1 MAALY
6 ACTKCHQRFPFEALS
21 QGQQLCKECRIAHP
35 IVKCTYCRTE
45 FQQESKTNTICKKC
59 AQNVKLYGTPK
70 PCQYCNIIA
79 AFIGNKCQRCT
90 NSEKK
95 YGPPHSCEQ
104 CKQQCAFDRKDDRK
118 KVDGKLLCWLC
129 TLSYKRVLQKT
140 KEQCKHLSSSSR
152 GSLQEKEQFSRLS
165 SGSHYNSQKTLSTS
179 SIQNEIP
186 KKKAKF
192 DAISANGDSFS
203 PDLALDS
210 PGTDHFV
217 IIAQLKEEV
226 ATLKKMLHQKDQ
238 MILEK
243 EKKITE
249 LKADLQYQESQ
260 MRAKMNQ
267 MEKTHKEVMEQL
279 QERGIQAPR
288 ELARGPSAFIPLG
301 EIPQERGDSSLHQ
314 LLKAFVSAGRVD
326 HVAMVMGLHP
336 QYLSSFWKTQ
346 YLLLRMD
353 GPLPY
358 HRRHYIAIMAAARHR
373 CSYLVGLHMGEFL
386 QVGGNPAW
394 LRGLHCAPQKLR
406 NLNEINKLLAHR
418 PWLVTK
424 EHIEALLRPGEDSW
438 SLAELVQALVLLTHY
453 HSLAS
458 FVFGCGIKP
467 EEEQDGAPSP
477 HSDSSPASEDSMWGS
492 GGTDAMLEVEML
504 MERMKLLQE
513 NQLEEEGV
521 TQEEMATRFELEK
534 TESLLVPSSD
544 PLDPSLQSNIRC
556 FLEDP
561 EFGYKD
567 FTRRGEQAPPT
578 FRAQDYTWEDHG
590 YSLMNRLYPDVGQL
604 LDEKFQVVYNL
615 TYNTIAMHCGV
626 DTSVL
631 RRAIW
636 NYVHC
641 VFGIRYDDYDYG
653 EVNQLLERNLKIYI
667 KTVACYP
674 EKTTKQIYTQFWRHF
689 KHSEKVHVNLL
700 LLEARLQ
707 AALLYALRAVTR
719 YMT

>member
-1 MAALY
+1 MGCVGAAMD
-6 ACTKCHQRFPFEALS
+6 
-21 QGQQLCKECRIAHP
+21 
-35 IVKCTYCRTE
+35 
-45 FQQESKTNTICKKC
+45 
-59 AQNVKLYGTPK
+59 TPK
-70 PCQYCNIIA
+70 QPLPPGA
-79 AFIGNKCQRCT
+79 GSGETGSGGHRRC
-90 NSEKK
+90 
-95 YGPPHSCEQ
+95 P
-104 CKQQCAFDRKDDRK
+104 FRR
-118 KVDGKLLCWLC
+118 
-129 TLSYKRVLQKT
+129 
-140 KEQCKHLSSSSR
+140 R
-152 GSLQEKEQFSRLS
+152 GT
-165 SGSHYNSQKTLSTS
+165 SH
-179 SIQNEIP
+179 
-186 KKKAKF
+186 
-192 DAISANGDSFS
+192 G
-203 PDLALDS
+203 
-210 PGTDHFV
+210 
-217 IIAQLKEEV
+217 
-226 ATLKKMLHQKDQ
+226 
-238 MILEK
+238 
-243 EKKITE
+243 
-249 LKADLQYQESQ
+249 
-260 MRAKMNQ
+260 
-267 MEKTHKEVMEQL
+267 
-279 QERGIQAPR
+279 
-288 ELARGPSAFIPLG
+288 
-301 EIPQERGDSSLHQ
+301 IPQEGGESSLHQ
-314 LLKAFVSAGRVD
+314 LLEAFVSAGRVD

-358 HRRHYIAIMAAARHR
+358 HKRHYIAIMAAARHR
-373 CSYLVGLHMGEFL
+373 CSYLIGLHMGEFL
-386 QVGGNPAW
+386 QVGGSPAW
-394 LRGLHCAPQKLR
+394 LQGLHCAPQKLR

-418 PWLVTK
+418 PWLITK
-424 EHIEALLRPGEDSW
+424 EHIEALLKPGEDSW

-467 EEEQDGAPSP
+467 EEEQDGNSCWPPSP
-477 HSDSSPASEDSMWGS
+477 HSNSDPASDDTLGAS
-492 GGTDAMLEVEML
+492 GGTDAMQEVEVL

-513 NQLEEEGV
+513 NHMEEEGV

-544 PLDPSLQSNIRC
+544 ILDPSLQSNIRC

-578 FRAQDYTWEDHG
+578 FRAQDYSWEDHG
-590 YSLMNRLYPDVGQL
+590 FSLINRLYPDVGQL

-626 DTSVL
+626 DTSML

-689 KHSEKVHVNLL
+689 KHSEKVHINLL
-700 LLEARLQ
+700 LLEARMQ

>member
-1 MAALY
+1 METPEPPVPPGAGRGDTGSGGPRRCPFRRQGASSGVRILPWCSWAPGCCLLGGGSPFRLGEAGKSGGPQLAAL
-6 ACTKCHQRFPFEALS
+6 HFP
-21 QGQQLCKECRIAHP
+21 P
-35 IVKCTYCRTE
+35 
-45 FQQESKTNTICKKC
+45 
-59 AQNVKLYGTPK
+59 
-70 PCQYCNIIA
+70 
-79 AFIGNKCQRCT
+79 
-90 NSEKK
+90 
-95 YGPPHSCEQ
+95 
-104 CKQQCAFDRKDDRK
+104 
-118 KVDGKLLCWLC
+118 LLL
-129 TLSYKRVLQKT
+129 LQ
-140 KEQCKHLSSSSR
+140 
-152 GSLQEKEQFSRLS
+152 
-165 SGSHYNSQKTLSTS
+165 
-179 SIQNEIP
+179 
-186 KKKAKF
+186 
-192 DAISANGDSFS
+192 
-203 PDLALDS
+203 
-210 PGTDHFV
+210 
-217 IIAQLKEEV
+217 
-226 ATLKKMLHQKDQ
+226 
-238 MILEK
+238 
-243 EKKITE
+243 
-249 LKADLQYQESQ
+249 
-260 MRAKMNQ
+260 
-267 MEKTHKEVMEQL
+267 
-279 QERGIQAPR
+279 
-288 ELARGPSAFIPLG
+288 
-301 EIPQERGDSSLHQ
+301 IPQEGGESSLHQ
-314 LLKAFVSAGRVD
+314 LLEAFVSAGRVD

-358 HRRHYIAIMAAARHR
+358 HKRHYIAIMAAARHR
-373 CSYLVGLHMGEFL
+373 CSYLVGLHMREFL
-386 QVGGNPAW
+386 QVGGSPAW
-394 LRGLHCAPQKLR
+394 LQGLHCAPQKLR

-424 EHIEALLRPGEDSW
+424 EHIEALLRPGQDSW

-458 FVFGCGIKP
+458 FVFGCGIRP
-467 EEEQDGAPSP
+467 EGEQDLGSSSDLGLGAPL
-477 HSDSSPASEDSMWGS
+477 
-492 GGTDAMLEVEML
+492 GTDAMQEVEVL

-544 PLDPSLQSNIRC
+544 ILDPSLQSNIRC

-590 YSLMNRLYPDVGQL
+590 YSLINRLYPDVGQL

-653 EVNQLLERNLKIYI
+653 EVNQLLERNLKVYI

-674 EKTTKQIYTQFWRHF
+674 ERTTKQIYAQFWRHF
-689 KHSEKVHVNLL
+689 KHSEKVHINLL
-700 LLEARLQ
+700 LLEARMQ

>member
-1 MAALY
+1 MLAAGSPRRP
-6 ACTKCHQRFPFEALS
+6 A
-21 QGQQLCKECRIAHP
+21 
-35 IVKCTYCRTE
+35 
-45 FQQESKTNTICKKC
+45 
-59 AQNVKLYGTPK
+59 
-70 PCQYCNIIA
+70 
-79 AFIGNKCQRCT
+79 
-90 NSEKK
+90 
-95 YGPPHSCEQ
+95 GPEE
-104 CKQQCAFDRKDDRK
+104 R
-118 KVDGKLLCWLC
+118 
-129 TLSYKRVLQKT
+129 
-140 KEQCKHLSSSSR
+140 R
-152 GSLQEKEQFSRLS
+152 GCGARR
-165 SGSHYNSQKTLSTS
+165 G
-179 SIQNEIP
+179 
-186 KKKAKF
+186 
-192 DAISANGDSFS
+192 G
-203 PDLALDS
+203 
-210 PGTDHFV
+210 
-217 IIAQLKEEV
+217 
-226 ATLKKMLHQKDQ
+226 
-238 MILEK
+238 
-243 EKKITE
+243 
-249 LKADLQYQESQ
+249 
-260 MRAKMNQ
+260 
-267 MEKTHKEVMEQL
+267 
-279 QERGIQAPR
+279 QERGIKAPR

-301 EIPQERGDSSLHQ
+301 EIPQEGGESSLHQ
-314 LLKAFVSAGRVD
+314 LLGAFVSAGRVD

-358 HRRHYIAIMAAARHR
+358 HKRHYIAIMAAARHR

-386 QVGGNPAW
+386 QVGGNPVW
-394 LRGLHCAPQKLR
+394 LQGLHCAPQKLR

-418 PWLVTK
+418 PWLITK
-424 EHIEALLRPGEDSW
+424 EHIEALLKPGEDSW

-467 EEEQDGAPSP
+467 EEDQDVENSCWAPSP
-477 HSDSSPASEDSMWGS
+477 HSDSSPASDDTMGGS
-492 GGTDAMLEVEML
+492 GGTDAMQELEVL

-544 PLDPSLQSNIRC
+544 ILDPSLQSNIRC

-590 YSLMNRLYPDVGQL
+590 YSLVNRLYPDVGQL

-626 DTSVL
+626 DTSML

-689 KHSEKVHVNLL
+689 KHSEKVHINLL
-700 LLEARLQ
+700 LLEARMQ